1 MTQEEPQKT
10 FIERLHKIIGHI
22 NDVLMFPM
30 FATIIM
36 ESSGGGDSGQGFQ
49 VLLSSSNHFFCLTFF
64 VEWLLGFLGSRE
76 RKAYF
81 LYWSNFVD
89 LISTIPL
96 GNLFQGLR
104 IFRLMRLFR
113 LLRVVVRAKRY
124 RGKGEELL
132 RVIAIVGATI
142 FAGAYTIQIVEP
154 QMVDSFVAALWWSLV
169 TVSTVGY
176 GDIFPTTTAGR
187 TVAVILILIGV
198 GVCGYVAGFMSNILA
213 DEEDDSDRLDR
224 IEDKRLDLLA
234 QHLEIQGWPETR
246 AEREG
251 AFESM
256 DEADAKCDWGC
267 GGSID
272 YAVAIDKK
280 NRLTHNPETQRIG
293 DSKCFYGFYHR
304 L

>member
-1 MTQEEPQKT
+1 MTREELTIP
-10 FIERLHKIIGHI
+10 ERLYKVSGHI
-22 NDVLMFPM
+22 NDILMFPM

-36 ESSGGGDSGQGFQ
+36 ESSGAGGQGLQ
-49 VLLSSSNHFFCLTFF
+49 YLLSSSNQFFCITFF
-64 VEWLLGFLGSRE
+64 IEWFLGLVSSRE
-76 RKAYF
+76 RKTYF
-81 LYWSNFVD
+81 FHWSNLVD

-96 GNLFQGLR
+96 GHLFQGLR

-132 RVIAIVGATI
+132 RVVAIVGATI

-198 GVCGYVAGFMSNILA
+198 GVCGYVAGFMTNILA

-224 IEDKRLDLLA
+224 LEDKLDILA
-234 QHLEIQGWPETR
+234 HHLEIADWPETR
-246 AEREG
+246 LQRAQNMAQSTEAE
-251 AFESM
+251 
-256 DEADAKCDWGC
+256 
-267 GGSID
+267 
-272 YAVAIDKK
+272 
-280 NRLTHNPETQRIG
+280 
-293 DSKCFYGFYHR
+293 
-304 L
+304 